1 MRRASVRS
9 ALAAAVVGLMLASI
23 GPVAAAQKPQP
34 KGTTHKVTIDGA
46 TFKPDTI
53 DVKVGDSIVWTN
65 KDPYPH
71 TVTSKSGGFDSK
83 DIDPDAS
90 WTYVARK
97 AGEFPYICT
106 LHTTMKGT
114 LRVK

>member
-1 MRRASVRS
+1 LKPSRS
-9 ALAAAVVGLMLASI
+9 RLAVAALGLMLVSI
-23 GPVAAAQKPQP
+23 GPGAAASQKAQT

-46 TFKPDTI
+46 SFQPATI

-71 TVTSKSGGFDSK
+71 TVTSKEGGFDSK
-83 DIDPDAS
+83 ELAPDAS
-90 WTYVARK
+90 WTYTAKK